1 MTVLLGDSQTLKRG
15 TSVSLILEYYRVN
28 TFVRF
33 LSNFVT
39 NDEKN
44 LMFDG
49 KEFSVLY
56 TVSSEVLISI
66 FFRQAFSR

>member
-15 TSVSLILEYYRVN
+15 TSVSFILEYYRVN

-56 TVSSEVLISI
+56 TVSVLK
-66 FFRQAFSR
+66 F

>member
-15 TSVSLILEYYRVN
+15 TSVSLILEYYHVN

-56 TVSSEVLISI
+56 TVSVLK
-66 FFRQAFSR
+66 F

>member
-15 TSVSLILEYYRVN
+15 TSVSLILEYYRVS

-56 TVSSEVLISI
+56 TVSVLK
-66 FFRQAFSR
+66 F

>member
-39 NDEKN
+39 NHEKN

-56 TVSSEVLISI
+56 TVSVLK
-66 FFRQAFSR
+66 F

>member
-15 TSVSLILEYYRVN
+15 TSVSLILEYYHVH

-39 NDEKN
+39 NNEKN
-44 LMFDG
+44 IMFDG

-56 TVSSEVLISI
+56 TVSVLK
-66 FFRQAFSR
+66 F

>member
-56 TVSSEVLISI
+56 TVSVLK
-66 FFRQAFSR
+66 F